1 MLQWFYLNAYIPSEA
16 KEATGVTDRRLLNV
30 LIVDDELPL
39 REELRLFDWAAHG
52 FRLAGEAENGEMALR
67 FCRDQAPDIVI
78 TDITMPLMD
87 GITLFRRLREEG
99 MDQQVILLTCH
110 SEFGYAREAIKLG
123 AVEYLIK
130 VEMDDPDIVRALSKA
145 RQAHERQ
152 RLLSA
157 KDAEAKR
164 WELSK
169 TLTRVLAH
177 AADAPGGNGQKTE
190 LLSMWKRLYGL
201 EPPLRS
207 CALHVELKRELRLP
221 GLREVEEGLAELEQ
235 SGTPFRWAA
244 AGEGIYLLV
253 SGAGAGDNGQAD
265 AWLETEAL
273 IGLADRLEDECSYL
287 HGALRIYAVTAPG
300 PAVTEEALLEQLRL
314 VSEKP
319 LEAFYEPERR
329 VFAGGGDKGKSPG
342 ESLAALDKLAATLPD
357 TERLLVFIRKEL
369 GKWAFANRLHPAAL
383 QSWAS
388 LQLRQRR
395 GEDGTEALWDD
406 AAKACAEAG
415 SIDELT
421 AVLLHMLKPADPDK
435 GAKRK
440 LRKEIAD
447 AQSYIREYLDQSL
460 TLVSVAKQVGLSSH
474 YLSRL
479 FRIETGCSF
488 NDYVTQQR
496 MEMAITL
503 LQNTTMRVYEVGNAV
518 GIPSYR
524 YFTATFRQ
532 YTGVSPTFY
541 KKG

>member
-1 MLQWFYLNAYIPSEA
+1 MA
-16 KEATGVTDRRLLNV
+16 KDRLLNV

-67 FCRDQAPDIVI
+67 FCREWAPDVVI
-78 TDITMPLMD
+78 TDITMPIMD

-99 MDQQVILLTCH
+99 IDLQVILLTCH
-110 SEFGYAREAIKLG
+110 SEFGYAREAIQLG

-152 RLLSA
+152 RLLST
-157 KDAEAKR
+157 KEAEAKR

-169 TLTRVLAH
+169 VLAQ
-177 AADAPGGNGQKTE
+177 ACTSGKGGQKTE
-190 LLSMWKRLYGL
+190 LLHMLKRLYGL
-201 EPPLRS
+201 KPPLRS
-207 CALHVELKRELRLP
+207 CALHVELKRELRLL
-221 GLREVEEGLAELEQ
+221 GLREVEEYLIELEHN
-235 SGTPFRWAA
+235 GMPLRWAA

-253 SGAGAGDNGQAD
+253 SGVEAREAEDGGAAEAG
-265 AWLETEAL
+265 WEAEDL
-273 IGLADRLEDECSYL
+273 IRLADGLEEELSYL
-287 HGALRIYAVTAPG
+287 NGALRIYAVTAPR
-300 PAVTEEALLEQLRL
+300 PAGTEEEAVDQFRLL
-314 VSEKP
+314 SEKP
-319 LEAFYEPERR
+319 LDAFYEPEGRI
-329 VFAGGGDKGKSPG
+329 FPGGAEKGKGPG
-342 ESLAALDKLAATLPD
+342 ESMAVLDKLAATLPD
-357 TERLLVFIRKEL
+357 TERLLAFIREEL

-388 LQLRQRR
+388 LQLRQRH
-395 GEDGTEALWDD
+395 GADGAEGLWEDAARACTEA
-406 AAKACAEAG
+406 G
-415 SIDELT
+415 NIDELT
-421 AVLLHMLKPADPDK
+421 AVLLHMLKPAVTDK

-447 AQSYIREYLDQSL
+447 AQRFIREHLDQSL

-479 FRIETGCSF
+479 FRIETGSSF

-496 MEMAITL
+496 MEKAIGL

>member
-1 MLQWFYLNAYIPSEA
+1 MT
-16 KEATGVTDRRLLNV
+16 KERLLDV

-67 FCRDQAPDIVI
+67 FCRERAPDVVI
-78 TDITMPLMD
+78 TDITMPIMD

-99 MDQQVILLTCH
+99 IALQVILLTCH
-110 SEFGYAREAIKLG
+110 SEFDYAREAIQLG

-152 RLLSA
+152 RLLST
-157 KDAEAKR
+157 KEAEAKR

-169 TLTRVLAH
+169 VLAQ
-177 AADAPGGNGQKTE
+177 AGASGKDGQKTE
-190 LLSMWKRLYGL
+190 LLHMLKRLYGL
-201 EPPLRS
+201 KPPLRS
-207 CALHVELKRELRLP
+207 CALHVELKRELRLL
-221 GLREVEEGLAELEQ
+221 GLREVEEYLIELEHN
-235 SGTPFRWAA
+235 GMPLRWAA

-253 SGAGAGDNGQAD
+253 SGAEAREAEDGGAAD
-265 AWLETEAL
+265 ARHEAEDL
-273 IGLADRLEDECSYL
+273 IRLADRLEEELSYL
-287 HGALRIYAVTAPG
+287 NGARRIYAVTAPG
-300 PAVTEEALLEQLRL
+300 PAETEEEAVEQFRLL
-314 VSEKP
+314 SEKP
-319 LEAFYEPERR
+319 LDAFYEPEGRI
-329 VFAGGGDKGKSPG
+329 FPGGAEKGKGPG
-342 ESLAALDKLAATLPD
+342 ESMAVLDKLVASLPD
-357 TERLLVFIRKEL
+357 TERLLAFIREEL

-395 GEDGTEALWDD
+395 GADGTEGLWDD
-406 AAKACAEAG
+406 AARACTEAG

-421 AVLLHMLKPADPDK
+421 AVLLHMLKPDMTDK

-447 AQSYIREYLDQSL
+447 AQRYIREHLDQSL

-479 FRIETGCSF
+479 FRIETGSSF

-496 MEMAITL
+496 MEKAIGL

>member
-1 MLQWFYLNAYIPSEA
+1 VT
-16 KEATGVTDRRLLNV
+16 KERLLDV

-67 FCRDQAPDIVI
+67 FCRERAPDVVI
-78 TDITMPLMD
+78 TDITMPIMD

-99 MDQQVILLTCH
+99 IALQVILLTCH
-110 SEFGYAREAIKLG
+110 SEFDYAREAIQLG

-145 RQAHERQ
+145 REAHERH
-152 RLLSA
+152 RLLST
-157 KDAEAKR
+157 KVAEGKR

-169 TLTRVLAH
+169 ALSKVLAQ
-177 AADAPGGNGQKTE
+177 AGASGKDGQNTE
-190 LLSMWKRLYGL
+190 LLEMLKRLYGL
-201 EPPLRS
+201 KPPLRS
-207 CALHVELKRELRLP
+207 SALHVELKRELRLP
-221 GLREVEEGLAELEQ
+221 GLREVEEYLIELEHN
-235 SGTPFRWAA
+235 GLPFRWAA

-253 SGAGAGDNGQAD
+253 SGAEARVAEEDVPAEAGR
-265 AWLETEAL
+265 EAEGL
-273 IGLADRLEDECSYL
+273 IQLAERLEDELSYL
-287 HGALRIYAVTAPG
+287 NGALRIYAVTAPG
-300 PAVTEEALLEQLRL
+300 LAETEEEAVEQFRLL
-314 VSEKP
+314 SEKP
-319 LEAFYEPERR
+319 LDAFYEPERR
-329 VFAGGGDKGKSPG
+329 VYAGGGDKGKGPG
-342 ESLAALDKLAATLPD
+342 ESLAALDKLVATLPD
-357 TERLLVFIRKEL
+357 TERLLVFIREEL

-395 GEDGTEALWDD
+395 GAGGAEGIWDD
-406 AAKACAEAG
+406 AARTCAEAG

-421 AVLLHMLKPADPDK
+421 AVLLHMLKPAGTGK
-435 GAKRK
+435 GVQRK

-447 AQSYIREYLDQSL
+447 AQRYIREHLDQSL
-460 TLVSVAKQVGLSSH
+460 TLVSVANQVGLSSH

-479 FRIETGCSF
+479 FRIETGSSF

-496 MEMAITL
+496 MEKAIGL

-532 YTGVSPTFY
+532 YTGQSPTFY

>member
-1 MLQWFYLNAYIPSEA
+1 MA
-16 KEATGVTDRRLLNV
+16 KERLLDV

-39 REELRLFDWAAHG
+39 REELRLFNWAAHG

-67 FCRDQAPDIVI
+67 FCREQAPDIVM

-87 GITLFRRLREEG
+87 GMTLFRRLREEG
-99 MDQQVILLTCH
+99 IPLQVILLTCH
-110 SEFGYAREAIKLG
+110 SEFGYAREAIQLG

-157 KDAEAKR
+157 KEAEAKR

-169 TLTRVLAH
+169 ALSRILAQTGPSGR
-177 AADAPGGNGQKTE
+177 DGQKTE
-190 LLSMWKRLYGL
+190 LLQMLKRLYGL
-201 EPPLRS
+201 KPPLRS

-221 GLREVEEGLAELEQ
+221 GLREVEEYLIELEHNGQ
-235 SGTPFRWAA
+235 PLRWAA
-244 AGEGIYLLV
+244 AGEGIYLVV
-253 SGAGAGDNGQAD
+253 SG
-265 AWLETEAL
+265 TEAREAEDL
-273 IGLADRLEDECSYL
+273 IQLTERLEDELSYL
-287 HGALRIYAVTAPG
+287 NGTLRIYAVTAPG
-300 PAVTEEALLEQLRL
+300 PAETEEEAVEQFRLL
-314 VSEKP
+314 SEKP
-319 LEAFYEPERR
+319 LDAFYEPERR
-329 VFAGGGDKGKSPG
+329 VYAAGGDKGKGLG
-342 ESLAALDKLAATLPD
+342 ESLAALDKLAGTFPD
-357 TERLLVFIRKEL
+357 TERLLVFIREEL
-369 GKWAFANRLHPAAL
+369 GKWAYANRLHPAAL

-395 GEDGTEALWDD
+395 GADGAEGQWDD
-406 AAKACAEAG
+406 AARACAEAG

-421 AVLLHMLKPADPDK
+421 AVLLHMLKPAVTGK
-435 GAKRK
+435 GVQRK

-447 AQSYIREYLDQSL
+447 AQRYIREHLDQSL
-460 TLVSVAKQVGLSSH
+460 TLVSVAEQVGLSSH

-479 FRIETGCSF
+479 FRMETGSSF
-488 NDYVTQQR
+488 NDYVTRQR
-496 MEMAITL
+496 MEKAITL